1 MNKEKVINILKS
13 FEYFVDDDYG
23 GHYENIDCSQRA
35 CTPLGILKI
44 LDYIDDLNKALNEI
58 KEYINGFEHLEDWKS
73 IDGYV
78 KREKNILQIIDKV
91 LGEEE

>member
-44 LDYIDDLNKALNEI
+44 LDYIDSLNEALNEI
-58 KEYINGFEHLEDWKS
+58 KTVVK
-73 IDGYV
+73 GYMPTNQSV
-78 KREKNILQIIDKV
+78 CMAMDEIEQTIDKV
-91 LGEEE
+91 LGEDNEVTK